1 MICINHFSENDLL
14 KATKS
19 LPVRL
24 RKGAVPTIFN
34 SIESKDSTGSKVSR
48 SDDVADVTEITETVL
63 SENNESLHGL
73 HSHMNCENKNPIKC
87 TNESCEFMR
96 IKYEDLRDEHFRDEV
111 NHQVT
116 VSKMSNE
123 IDRLKSIIQNQTNK
137 INSLS
142 HQVTRAKESKNV
154 LSLLLKDL
162 KHQKLLNDEASN
174 ALQV

>member
-24 RKGAVPTIFN
+24 RKGALPTIFN
-34 SIESKDSTGSKVSR
+34 SIESKDSTGLKVSK

-63 SENNESLHGL
+63 IENNESHA
-73 HSHMNCENKNPIKC
+73 SHVNCENKNPIKC
-87 TNESCEFMR
+87 TNESCEYMR

-123 IDRLKSIIQNQTNK
+123 IGRLKSIIENQTNK

-142 HQVTRAKESKNV
+142 HQVTRAKESKNA

-162 KHQKLLNDEASN
+162 KHQKLLDEEASN